1 MESFVYKNS
10 LGNSITIDY
19 TGNYIIDGYDGLTA
33 SEIIPITT
41 SGYRQNGATYIT
53 SNLGIRIINLN
64 FGVIA
69 ESALGMYEA
78 RRNLASV
85 FNPLLGEGTLT
96 YTNDF
101 ISKSI
106 NVIVS
111 AAPTPLER
119 HSTIQY
125 YTVELTANNPLW
137 FDNEESAVKL
147 GDYTGGLFYPLQF
160 EGDGVH
166 YAQKGDVANITIIGD
181 VPSPIRA
188 EFKNTSINPK
198 LELVNTGEFIEVETS
213 IDEGESLIINTAY
226 GKKTVNK
233 VSTDN
238 SVESAFHLIS
248 LNSTFFSLPRG
259 NNKLSFSGDAGTP
272 EVYIYYRNYFIGV

>member
-1 MESFVYKNS
+1 MEQFIYKNA
-10 LGNSITIDY
+10 LGSTITIDY
-19 TGNYIIDGYDGLTA
+19 TGNYLIDSYDGLTA

-41 SGYRQNGATYIT
+41 SGYKQNGSTYIS
-53 SNLGIRIINLN
+53 SNLGIRVINLT

-69 ESALGMYEA
+69 DSTLDMYAA
-78 RRNLASV
+78 RRNVVSV

-106 NVIVS
+106 KVVVTAS
-111 AAPTPLER
+111 PTPAAK

-147 GDYTGGLFYPLQF
+147 GDFTGGLSYPLQF
-160 EGDGVH
+160 NDDGVI
-166 YAQKGDVANITIIGD
+166 YAQKGDIANIEIVGD

-188 EFKNTSINPK
+188 EFKNTSVKPK
-198 LELVNTGEFIEVETS
+198 LELTNTGEFIKVEIS
-213 IDEGESLIINTAY
+213 IEDGESLIINTEY
-226 GKKTVNK
+226 GKKTVTK
-233 VSTDN
+233 VNADDSTEN
-238 SVESAFHLIS
+238 ANHLIS
-248 LNSTFFSLPRG
+248 LNSTYFSLPKG

-272 EVYIYYRNYFIGV
+272 EVYIYYRNYYIGV

>member
-1 MESFVYKNS
+1 MEQFIYKNS

-19 TGNYIIDGYDGLTA
+19 TSNYLIDSYDGLTA

-64 FGVIA
+64 FSVIA

-78 RRNLASV
+78 RRNVASI

-106 NVIVS
+106 KVIVS
-111 AAPTPLER
+111 AAPTPMER
-119 HSTIQY
+119 YSTIQY

-137 FDNEESAVKL
+137 FDNAESALKL
-147 GDYTGGLFYPLQF
+147 GGFTGGLSFPYQF
-160 EGDGVH
+160 ESSGVT
-166 YAQKGDVANITIIGD
+166 YAQKGDIANITIIGD

-188 EFKNTSINPK
+188 EFKNASINPT
-198 LELVNTGEFIEVETS
+198 LELVNTGEFIKVETS
-213 IDEGESLIINTAY
+213 IDEGESLIINTEY

-233 VSTDN
+233 VNTDN
-238 SVESAFHLIS
+238 SLESAFHLIS
-248 LNSTFFSLPRG
+248 LNSKFFSLQKG
-259 NNKLSFSGDAGTP
+259 VNKLSFNGDAGTP